1 MFPEPTN
8 PDDYPDK
15 RELRAFEGGA
25 VYLAERDGEFL
36 VITDEST
43 MWGLLD
49 EEDLKGLSPCT
60 VRRFDTESDR
70 MAYIVERRWMS

>member
-1 MFPEPTN
+1 MITENGN

-15 RELRAFEGGA
+15 RLLRGFEGGA
-25 VYLAERDGEFL
+25 VYLAEENGDYL
-36 VITDEST
+36 VITDESS

-60 VRRFDTESDR
+60 VRRFDSEADR
-70 MAYIVERRWMS
+70 EVYFKKRGWLK